1 MTWAYDCNKANIQA
15 LNQTIKIPL
24 PETFRNSTNPKFH
37 NTDLCQFFLTQ
48 KNPWAKQKSYQIK
61 IADYQFRK

>member
-24 PETFRNSTNPKFH
+24 PETFRNSTNPKFR
-37 NTDLCQFFLTQ
+37 NTEPCQYF
-48 KNPWAKQKSYQIK
+48 
-61 IADYQFRK
+61 